1 MENESVNDAPMNQSP
16 AQPDVTTP
24 APIAAEPAS
33 LRRLAIAAAALALCF
48 SVPLYQLA
56 KFALQSDLYSHV
68 LLIPVL
74 SIYLIWTKR
83 STIVA
88 RSAPDHL
95 MAGIFVAIGALVL
108 ALSSISTSP
117 AIDDYLAGRIL
128 SFVFF
133 LIGISAWILGRQNL
147 HMLAFPLGFL
157 VFMAPFPIGFRN
169 GLELF
174 LQHGSAQ
181 AALLLFRLAGTSVF
195 YHDLLFQLRGI
206 NLEVAP
212 ECSGIHSSLA
222 LFITSVVAGHFFLQS
237 RWKCVIL
244 TLAIIPLAL
253 IRNGVRIFT
262 LGELCV
268 HVSPDM
274 IDSYIHHHGG
284 PIFFV
289 LSLIP
294 FFFLLRF
301 LHKSAPAR

>member
-1 MENESVNDAPMNQSP
+1 MNQSP
-16 AQPDVTTP
+16 SQPAAMTP
-24 APIAAEPAS
+24 APVVGQSDS
-33 LRRLAIAAAALALCF
+33 LRRLAVAAAALALCF
-48 SVPLYQLA
+48 CVPLYRLA

-83 STIVA
+83 STIIA
-88 RSAPDHL
+88 RPAPDHVI
-95 MAGIFVAIGALVL
+95 AGIFVAIGALVL
-108 ALSSISTSP
+108 GLSLISTPP
-117 AIDDYLAGRIL
+117 AVDDYLAGRIL

-147 HMLAFPLGFL
+147 RMLAFPLGFL
-157 VFMAPFPIGFRN
+157 VFMVPFPTGLRN
-169 GLELF
+169 SLELF

-237 RWKCVIL
+237 RWKCVVL
-244 TLAIIPLAL
+244 TLAVIPLAL
-253 IRNGVRIFT
+253 IRNGFRIFT
-262 LGELCV
+262 IGELCV

-274 IDSYIHHHGG
+274 IDSFIHHHGG

-301 LHKSAPAR
+301 LYKSAPTR

>member
-1 MENESVNDAPMNQSP
+1 MNHSPPPPAATVPAPG
-16 AQPDVTTP
+16 AQPSDR
-24 APIAAEPAS
+24 
-33 LRRLAIAAAALALCF
+33 LRKLAIAATALAVCF
-48 SVPLYQLA
+48 SVPLFELV

-68 LLIPVL
+68 LLIPFL
-74 SIYLIWTKR
+74 SVYLLWSQR
-83 STIVA
+83 LAIVG
-88 RSAPDHL
+88 RSAPDYATAAVFIAVGL
-95 MAGIFVAIGALVL
+95 LTLGFSVASTRAT
-108 ALSSISTSP
+108 SSL
-117 AIDDYLAGRIL
+117 AIDDYLAGRML

-133 LIGISAWILGRQNL
+133 LLGTAALILGRQSL
-147 HMLAFPLGFL
+147 RAVAFPLGFL
-157 VFMAPFPIGFRN
+157 IFMVPFPTGMRS

-181 AALLLFRLAGTSVF
+181 SALMLFHLAGTSVF
-195 YHDLLFQLRGI
+195 YNDLLFQLRGI

-222 LFITSVVAGHFFLQS
+222 LFITSVVAGHFFLPS
-237 RWKCVIL
+237 RLKCIVL
-244 TLAIIPLAL
+244 SLAVIPLAL
-253 IRNGVRIFT
+253 LRNGFRIFT

-268 HVSPDM
+268 HVRPEM

-301 LHKSAPAR
+301 LHKTTPAR